1 MSILTSLFLGTFLV
15 LYSIF
20 YPIFKRPVFATYVV
34 ILLIIGFCS
43 VKLFRYLRQQTFA
56 KTNVKQKLRLGF
68 LWAFQGYLA
77 LMVIWYVVVHFKT
90 YKIM

>member
-1 MSILTSLFLGTFLV
+1 MGTFLV

-34 ILLIIGFCS
+34 ILLIMVVCC
-43 VKLFRYLRQQTFA
+43 VKLFRYLRQQSFV
-56 KTNVKQKLRLGF
+56 KTNMKQKFRLGC
-68 LWAFQGYLA
+68 LWAFQGYLT
-77 LMVIWYVVVHFKT
+77 LMVVWYVFVHFKT

>member
-1 MSILTSLFLGTFLV
+1 MSVLTSLFLGTFLV

-34 ILLIIGFCS
+34 ILLIIAFCAGR
-43 VKLFRYLRQQTFA
+43 LFRYLRHQSFA
-56 KTNVKQKLRLGF
+56 KMTVKQKFCLGC
-68 LWAFQGYLA
+68 LWAFQGYLT
-77 LMVIWYVVVHFKT
+77 LMVFWYVFVHFKT